1 MPAAASRPDDE
12 EAARMVSISDVARH
26 AGVSPTTVSHTL
38 SGKRKV
44 SETVREKVRRAMVE
58 LDYVPTRAAQSLA
71 LGKTSVL
78 AVVVPDIAIE
88 YFAELAKGIE
98 SVAMERGYNML
109 LATTGFDSGRE
120 SRYLEMIASR
130 AVDGI
135 IYASGAVLGAKA
147 RAALNGHL
155 PVILVDEE
163 IEGIVDLPAIV
174 SDNEAGG
181 RIVAEH
187 LLSLGHRSVL
197 EIQGAHAPVTSVRRS
212 TGFASAWEPAGGRVF
227 TTSGDYSVESGPPA
241 VDGFADAF
249 AAGEITAVFAHNDL
263 MALGAIEGLRAQGFG
278 VPRDVSVVG
287 FDDVS
292 ISRHSSPP
300 LTTVRQDTHELGTL
314 AARTLLHAL
323 ETGEQLV
330 PGRIAIPV
338 ELIVRASTGEVR
350 R

>member
-1 MPAAASRPDDE
+1 
-12 EAARMVSISDVARH
+12 MVSISDVARH
-26 AGVSPTTVSHTL
+26 AGVSPTTVSHAL

-44 SETVREKVRRAMVE
+44 SDSVREKVRQAMAE

-78 AVVVPDIAIE
+78 ALVVPDIAIE
-88 YFAELAKGIE
+88 YFAELAKGVE
-98 SVAMERGYNML
+98 SVAMDRGYNMI
-109 LATTGFDSGRE
+109 LATTGFDPGRE

-135 IYASGAVLGAKA
+135 IYASGAAVDEKA
-147 RAALNGHL
+147 RAALTGPL

-163 IEGIVDLPAIV
+163 VDGVSLPTVV

-187 LLSLGHRSVL
+187 LLGLGHRSAL

-212 TGFASAWEPAGGRVF
+212 AGFTDVWRRSGGVVTPAE
-227 TTSGDYSVESGPPA
+227 GDYSAESGRAA
-241 VDGFADAF
+241 VDAHAQAF
-249 AAGEITAVFAHNDL
+249 ATGEITAVFAHNDL
-263 MALGAIEGLRAQGFG
+263 MALGAIDGLRARGLE

-292 ISRHSSPP
+292 ISRYSAPP
-300 LTTVRQDTHELGTL
+300 LTTVRQDALELGTR
-314 AARTLLHAL
+314 AARTLLDAL
-323 ETGEQLV
+323 DAGDALV
-330 PGRIAIPV
+330 PGRVGLRV
-338 ELIVRASTGEVR
+338 ELVVRDSTGGAR

>member
-1 MPAAASRPDDE
+1 
-12 EAARMVSISDVARH
+12 MVSISDVARH

-44 SETVREKVRRAMVE
+44 SDSVRAKVHQAMTE

-78 AVVVPDIAIE
+78 ALVVPDIAIE

-98 SVAMERGYNML
+98 SVAMDRGYNMI
-109 LATTGFDSGRE
+109 LATTGFDSTRE

-135 IYASGAVLGAKA
+135 IYASGAALGTKA
-147 RAALNGHL
+147 RAALTGKL

-163 IEGIVDLPAIV
+163 IAGVELPTIV

-181 RIVAEH
+181 RVVAEH
-187 LLSLGHRSVL
+187 LLGLGHRGAL
-197 EIQGAHAPVTSVRRS
+197 EIQGAHAPVTSVLRS
-212 TGFASAWEPAGGRVF
+212 TGFASLWGPAGGSVL
-227 TTSGDYSVESGPPA
+227 TTSGDYSAESGRTA
-241 VDGFADAF
+241 VDRYAEAF
-249 AAGEITAVFAHNDL
+249 ASGEITAIFAHNDL
-263 MALGAIEGLRAQGFG
+263 MALGAIDGLRAQGLD

-292 ISRHSSPP
+292 ISRYSPPP
-300 LTTVRQDTHELGTL
+300 LTTVRQDTLELGTR
-314 AARTLLHAL
+314 AARTLLDAL
-323 ETGEQLV
+323 ESGEPLV
-330 PGRIAIPV
+330 PGRIALPV
-338 ELIVRASTGEVR
+338 QLIVRSSTGEVR